1 MSSDDDDDKVWFG
14 LGSRGHTH
22 MAARGSGLYGD
33 YHRKVFRS
41 SIKIKISRMHPGT
54 QQSIAFVVKAL
65 QLLGR
70 KGAWP
75 GLEFF
80 MAYFTRTEE

>member
-1 MSSDDDDDKVWFG
+1 MVWLRFP
-14 LGSRGHTH
+14 RTHTH

-70 KGAWP
+70 P